1 MKAERQWLG
10 TCPCDNERTIV
21 LRKNALRAYEGKS
34 SELIPPGIL
43 SSNAAKALFFLFG
56 VVQTHPRIER
66 NRLLCVY
73 RNEVSRTA
81 VTIMVGGRV
90 VVSAEDTKN
99 NNGYTQTAIIIVEMT
114 V

>member
-1 MKAERQWLG
+1 M
-10 TCPCDNERTIV
+10 
-21 LRKNALRAYEGKS
+21 
-34 SELIPPGIL
+34 
-43 SSNAAKALFFLFG
+43 
-56 VVQTHPRIER
+56 
-66 NRLLCVY
+66 CVY